1 MLLILCFVSIYAQTE
16 LTNNLL
22 QPATIDVLI
31 KHMDQFPLN
40 EIDSKRGELI
50 QKFSEPR
57 INAMFDEFMLGLQS
71 GTTFKIWN
79 YVINPSQANIKNLH
93 IELKYVD
100 NQVIFHGNSISATVS
115 IPPIYSPKQVCTTKR
130 KWYGKKKTKCHT
142 EYVTRGL
149 NQYEINIVSNHLQSA
164 VDKSL
169 ATIAY

>member
-100 NQVIFHGNSISATVS
+100 NQVI
-115 IPPIYSPKQVCTTKR
+115 
-130 KWYGKKKTKCHT
+130 
-142 EYVTRGL
+142 
-149 NQYEINIVSNHLQSA
+149 
-164 VDKSL
+164 
-169 ATIAY
+169 